1 TPLPTS
7 WTRHQSALP
16 APRQVSRSCS
26 SNPQL
31 SHSFGHALSDGL
43 IPSLCQVVSDDLE
56 VSGAQ
61 ALAHQNVNVPAV
73 QLCVRVA
80 IYVLHYLIAHV
91 VACKHGPDHVELA
104 HNPGDHFK
112 RFARRADLVQNP
124 VCQVAH
130 VPQSSSISSN
140 SRPTAS
146 AITAISPNVSL
157 SHSLLFISA

>member
-56 VSGAQ
+56 VSGAE
-61 ALAHQNVNVPAV
+61 ALVHQNVNVPAV

-80 IYVLHYLIAHV
+80 IYLLHYLIAHV
-91 VACKHGPDHVELA
+91 VAG
-104 HNPGDHFK
+104 NPVPVLVVLDVYPCDYLNLSV
-112 RFARRADLVQNP
+112 RRAY
-124 VCQVAH
+124 CR
-130 VPQSSSISSN
+130 IC
-140 SRPTAS
+140 T
-146 AITAISPNVSL
+146 
-157 SHSLLFISA
+157 